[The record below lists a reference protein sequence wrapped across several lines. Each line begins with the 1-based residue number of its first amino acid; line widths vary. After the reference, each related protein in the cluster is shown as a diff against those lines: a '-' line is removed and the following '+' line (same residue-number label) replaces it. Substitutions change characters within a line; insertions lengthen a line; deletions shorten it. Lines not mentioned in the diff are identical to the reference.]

1 MKNIFRF
8 LMTVAVLFTAS
19 CAKEDISSS
28 IGGGEV
34 EVTFTANL
42 PELGTRAYGE
52 GNHATTLKFFVYEYE
67 NENVIGKYLPSV
79 KIYTADNEEGTNV
92 ITSTNKH
99 FDFSLTLI
107 KGMKYNIV
115 FWADKG
121 EYSPYSPVL
130 DANGAPTG
138 VIKANYSDVY
148 ANDDSLDAFFG
159 SLKNFDPAAADAQSR
174 AGSIELKRPFA
185 QLNAKTTD
193 LTEIQRSGATLFQS
207 ALAVKAYT
215 TLDLFSGN
223 VGGLDE
229 DNAVVFKPNSLPDS
243 NGHISMNY
251 LLAPTTKCTA
261 DVTLSYT
268 FVGANVDFP
277 ATTYSYVPLQ
287 RNYRTNIIG
296 KLLTA
301 ATDFEVKIEADF
313 DEPAEEISVWDG
325 QTVTEPTYN
334 ANTETYTV
342 DSGSDLAWLA
352 GIVNGT
358 LPESRTVT
366 QDDFAGKTF
375 VLTKDIDLN
384 GKEWTPI
391 GTSANPFK
399 GTFDGQGHTIS
410 NLYINMPDRKN
421 VGLFG
426 YTSDGEVKNVVI
438 NNAKVAG
445 SNCTGVVTGT
455 PNTSKYTNI
464 TVKGHVEVVGC
475 GYVGTIGGYAAYAD
489 WTQITVDVDDTSFV
503 DAHANQD
510 GVKMIRAYVG
520 GICGFRGEG
529 DHTFSN
535 IKSNIKVKGATVDI
549 GGLVGIAHYGNKFVN
564 CVCTGNVYNYS
575 TIEDDAYETG
585 GLAGV
590 WHNETGYTVT
600 MTNCSFT
607 GNLYTP
613 NITEEVAFYNNGLVG
628 RSYSKTGTGKLI
640 IDGAVVVNSVAE
652 FVALAQADIEAG
664 GTELAYT
671 ALGANVG
678 SLDGTNFVPADVTV
692 TLRDA
697 KVTGISRNNSAD
709 GTLVFDNCSF
719 SNNSAYSINFIGG
732 NGHVVFNNC
741 ELVGW
746 CSFGSVTVEMN
757 NCSVAGNGKYA
768 LVRSYNT
775 FAMKNCTIDCT
786 NTNTSDNYHDG
797 VSIGGG
803 AVMTMT
809 DCTMNNAG
817 YEYGEAADRK
827 TMDYSS
833 YILVNGKRLAC
844 NQESLVAAMK
854 NGNAI
859 LMENDITVNGYLR
872 VDEAKNKVVDIDG
885 NDHTLTTGLVYGK
898 GVNGITMSNMTLV
911 GSDTYYTIFADSGKV
926 EMTNVTV
933 SSNFNQAVCLGGG
946 GEVVLTNCY
955 ISGTPNS
962 DKYSA
967 ATIWCGDGRN
977 VTINGGNYSSIFM
990 NAQYHQDWINNGWV
1004 SPDDHATTHA
1014 ASKITLNDGTISKLT
1029 LETELGAEGYYTSA
1043 TLVKNGGTIETLV
1056 ENPADLDLTGRIL
1069 YVK

>member
-1 MKNIFRF
+1 MAA
-8 LMTVAVLFTAS
+8 AVLFGAAS

-28 IGGGEV
+28 LANGEQV

-42 PELGTRAYGE
+42 PELGTRAETYGL
-52 GNHATTLKFFVYEYE
+52 GDKANTLRCYVYDAATGAE
-67 NENVIGKYLPSV
+67 LPALQRTV
-79 KIYTADNEEGTNV
+79 PGQGTF
-92 ITSTNKH
+92 T
-99 FDFSLTLI
+99 FSLPLI
-107 KGMKYNIV
+107 KGMKYDFV
-115 FWADKG
+115 LWADH
-121 EYSPYSPVL
+121 
-130 DANGAPTG
+130 NGCYEINDKVVT
-138 VIKANYSDVY
+138 ISYEN
-148 ANDDSLDAFFG
+148 ANDNERDAFYG
-159 SLKNFDPAAADAQSR
+159 YETNFDPTTDTPKFY
-174 AGSIELKRPFA
+174 LYRPFA
-185 QLNAKTTD
+185 QLNAATNDKT
-193 LTEIQRSGATLFQS
+193 
-207 ALAVKAYT
+207 
-215 TLDLFSGN
+215 
-223 VGGLDE
+223 
-229 DNAVVFKPNSLPDS
+229 AVVNSGVDFTTMTSTVKLQAYNKFDITKGTIADDAELVNVEFAATEVPAKS
-243 NGHISMNY
+243 GETIKAGYEYLSMNY
-251 LLAPTTKCTA
+251 ILVPA
-261 DVTLSYT
+261 DKNLFDVEFIFKGYRKDNGPEVTFTGTSYT
-268 FVGANVDFP
+268 
-277 ATTYSYVPLQ
+277 SVPLQ
-287 RNYRTNIIG
+287 RNYRTNILG
-296 KLLTA
+296 SLLTKS
-301 ATDFEVKIEADF
+301 TDFNVEILPGFNDSEYEVA
-313 DEPAEEISVWDG
+313 VWDG
-325 QTVTEPTYN
+325 KTATMPAYN
-334 ANTETYTV
+334 MDTKTYTV
-342 DSGSDLAWLA
+342 TNGAELAWVA
-352 GIVNGT
+352 AAVNGT
-358 LPESRTVT
+358 LPESRAIAA
-366 QDDFAGKTF
+366 DNFNGKTI
-375 VLTKDIDLN
+375 VLAKDIEL
-384 GKEWTPI
+384 GGQEWTPI

-410 NLYINMPDRKN
+410 NLYINMPDRNN

-445 SNCTGVVTGT
+445 KNCTGVVTGT
-455 PNTSKYTNI
+455 PYTSKYTNI

-489 WTQITVDVDDTSFV
+489 WTNITVDVDDTSFV

-535 IKSNIKVKGATVDI
+535 IKSNINVKGATVDI
-549 GGLVGIAHYGNKFVN
+549 GGLVGIAHYGNKFVD
-564 CVCTGNVYNYS
+564 CVCTGNVHNYS
-575 TIEDDAYETG
+575 TEEDDAYETG

-590 WHNETGYTVT
+590 WHNGGANVEF
-600 MTNCSFT
+600 TNCKFEGTLSAGT
-607 GNLYTP
+607 
-613 NITEEVAFYNNGLVG
+613 EVAFYNNGLVG

-652 FVALAQADIEAG
+652 FVALAKADIEAG

-678 SLDGTNFVPADVTV
+678 SLDGTNFVPAGVTV

-697 KVTGISRNNSAD
+697 KVTGISRNNSAY
-709 GTLVFDNCSF
+709 GTLVFDKCSF

-741 ELVGW
+741 EFVGW

-775 FAMKNCTIDCT
+775 FAMNNCTIDCT

-809 DCTMNNAG
+809 GCTMTNAG
-817 YEYGEAADRK
+817 YEYGEAADQK

-833 YILVNGKRLAC
+833 YILVDGKRLAC
-844 NQESLVAAMK
+844 NQDSLVAAMK
-854 NGNAI
+854 NGDAI
-859 LMENDITVNGYLR
+859 LMENDVTVNGSLT
-872 VDEAKNKVVDIDG
+872 VAEAKNKVVDIDG
-885 NDHTLTTGLVYGK
+885 NGHTLTTGMVNGK
-898 GVNGITMSNMTLV
+898 GVDGITMSNMTLV
-911 GSDTYYTIFADSGKV
+911 GSNPNYYTFYANSGKV
-926 EMTNVTV
+926 VMTNVTV

-946 GEVVLTNCY
+946 GEVVLTNCNL
-955 ISGTPNS
+955 SGTPNS
-962 DKYSA
+962 DIYAA

-990 NAQYHQDWINNGWV
+990 NAQYHQDWIDNGWV
-1004 SPDDHATTHA
+1004 KPDNHATTHA

-1043 TLVKNGGTIETLV
+1043 TLVQNGGTIETLV
-1056 ENPADLDLTGRIL
+1056 ENPAGLDLTGRIL

>member
-1 MKNIFRF
+1 MKNIFRI
-8 LMTVAVLFTAS
+8 LMAVAVLFTAS

-34 EVTFTANL
+34 EMTFTVDL
-42 PELGTRAYGE
+42 PELGTRAYADGAK
-52 GNHATTLKFFVYEYE
+52 ATTLRYYVYDGDNYLSGISSESLPE
-67 NENVIGKYLPSV
+67 KKVTLTNGKAVVTLP
-79 KIYTADNEEGTNV
+79 
-92 ITSTNKH
+92 
-99 FDFSLTLI
+99 LL
-107 KGMKYNIV
+107 KGMTYNII
-115 FWADKG
+115 FWADNG
-121 EYSPYSPVL
+121 SDIYSIDPATKVL
-130 DANGAPTG
+130 TVDYTG
-138 VIKANYSDVY
+138 VMSNDDSRDAFYKYLTNVDPTDATKIKEQAKVTLTRPFGQLNAATSDFEAVKNNGVTLTTSTLKAIKAN
-148 ANDDSLDAFFG
+148 N
-159 SLKNFDPAAADAQSR
+159 
-174 AGSIELKRPFA
+174 
-185 QLNAKTTD
+185 
-193 LTEIQRSGATLFQS
+193 
-207 ALAVKAYT
+207 
-215 TLDLFSGN
+215 TLDLTT
-223 VGGLDE
+223 GL
-229 DNAVVFKPNSLPDS
+229 AS
-243 NGHISMNY
+243 NQVNITFAEAAIPTETLKAGYKYLSMNY
-251 LLAPTTKCTA
+251 LLPGTVDAE
-261 DVTLSYT
+261 YT
-268 FVGANVDFP
+268 FKGKRSDNSEVVFTG
-277 ATTYSYVPLQ
+277 TTYTNVPVKA
-287 RNYRTNIIG
+287 NYRTNILG
-296 KLLTA
+296 ALLTA
-301 ATDFEVKIEADF
+301 PTQFTVEIEEEF

-325 QTVTEPTYN
+325 KSKTQPAVTTNP
-334 ANTETYTV
+334 ETGKDEYVV
-342 DSGSDLAWLA
+342 DSASDLAWLA

-426 YTSDGEVKNVVI
+426 YTSYGEVKNVVI

-535 IKSNIKVKGATVDI
+535 IKSNINVKGATVDI

-652 FVALAQADIEAG
+652 FVALAKADIEAG

-709 GTLVFDNCSF
+709 GTLVFDKCSF

-732 NGHVVFNNC
+732 NGRVVFNNC

-746 CSFGSVTVEMN
+746 CSFSGVTVEMN

-775 FAMKNCTIDCT
+775 FAMKNCTINCT
-786 NTNTSDNYHDG
+786 NTNTSDKYHDG

-809 DCTMNNAG
+809 DCTMKNAG
-817 YEYGEAADRK
+817 YEYGEAADQK

-833 YILVNGKRLAC
+833 YILVDGKRLAC

-967 ATIWCGDGRN
+967 ATIWCG
-977 VTINGGNYSSIFM
+977 
-990 NAQYHQDWINNGWV
+990 
-1004 SPDDHATTHA
+1004 
-1014 ASKITLNDGTISKLT
+1014 
-1029 LETELGAEGYYTSA
+1029 
-1043 TLVKNGGTIETLV
+1043 
-1056 ENPADLDLTGRIL
+1056 
-1069 YVK
+1069 

>member
-1 MKNIFRF
+1 MAA
-8 LMTVAVLFTAS
+8 AVLLTAS
-19 CAKEDISSS
+19 CAQEDISSS

-34 EVTFTANL
+34 EVTFSANL
-42 PELGTRAYGE
+42 PELGTRAYGDGE
-52 GNHATTLKFFVYEYE
+52 HATTLKFFVYEYE
-67 NENVIGKYLPSV
+67 NENVIGKYLQNV

-99 FDFSLTLI
+99 FNFSLTLI

-148 ANDDSLDAFFG
+148 ANDDTLDAFFG
-159 SLKNFDPAAADAQSR
+159 SLKNFDPAAADAQSK

-193 LTEIQRSGATLFQS
+193 LTEIQRSGATLTKS

-229 DNAVVFKPNSLPDS
+229 DNAVVFQSNLLPDD

-251 LLAPTTKCTA
+251 LLAPATKCTA

-268 FVGANVDFP
+268 FAGANVDFP

-301 ATDFEVKIEADF
+301 STDFNVTIDANWATPEYEV
-313 DEPAEEISVWDG
+313 SVWDG
-325 QTVTEPTYN
+325 QSIDEPTVSSN
-334 ANTETYTV
+334 DANIYIIENPNQ
-342 DSGSDLAWLA
+342 LAWLA
-352 GIVNGT
+352 AAVNGT
-358 LPESRTVT
+358 LPESRAIAA
-366 QDDFAGKTF
+366 DDFNDKTF
-375 VLTKDIDLN
+375 VLTKDVEL
-384 GKEWTPI
+384 GGHEWTPI

-410 NLYINMPDRKN
+410 NLYINMPDRNN

-445 SNCTGVVTGT
+445 RNCTGVVTGT
-455 PNTSKYTNI
+455 PYTSKYTNI

-489 WTQITVDVDDTSFV
+489 WTNITVDVDDTSFV

-535 IKSNIKVKGATVDI
+535 IKSNINVKGATVDI
-549 GGLVGIAHYGNKFVN
+549 GGLVGIAHYGNKFVD
-564 CVCTGNVYNYS
+564 CVCTGNVHNYS
-575 TIEDDAYETG
+575 TVEDDAYETG

-590 WHNETGYTVT
+590 WHNGGANVEF
-600 MTNCSFT
+600 TNCKFEGTLSAGT
-607 GNLYTP
+607 
-613 NITEEVAFYNNGLVG
+613 EVAFYNNGLVG
-628 RSYSKTGTGKLI
+628 KPYSNSGSGKLI

-652 FVALAQADIEAG
+652 FVALAKADIEAG

-678 SLDGTNFVPADVTV
+678 SLDSTNFVPAGVTV

-697 KVTGISRNNSAD
+697 KVTGISRNNSAY

-775 FAMKNCTIDCT
+775 FAMNNCTINCT
-786 NTNTSDNYHDG
+786 NTNTSDDFHDG

-809 DCTMNNAG
+809 GCTMTNAG
-817 YEYGEAADRK
+817 YEYGEAADHK

-833 YILVNGKRLAC
+833 YILVGGKRLAC
-844 NQESLVAAMK
+844 NQDSLVAAMK
-854 NGNAI
+854 NGDAI
-859 LMENDITVNGYLR
+859 LMENDVTVNGSLT
-872 VDEAKNKVVDIDG
+872 VAEAKNKVVDIDG
-885 NDHTLTTGLVYGK
+885 NGHTLTTGMVYGK
-898 GVNGITMSNMTLV
+898 GVDGITMSNMTLV
-911 GSDTYYTIFADSGKV
+911 GSNPNYYTFYANSGKV
-926 EMTNVTV
+926 VMTNVTV

-946 GEVVLTNCY
+946 GEVVLTNCN

-977 VTINGGNYSSIFM
+977 VTINGGDYSSIFM
-990 NAQYHQDWINNGWV
+990 NAQYHQDWIDSGWV

-1014 ASKITLNDGTISKLT
+1014 ASKITLNYGTISKLI
-1029 LETELGAEGYYTSA
+1029 LETERGAEGYYTSA
-1043 TLVKNGGTIETLV
+1043 TLVQNGGTIETLV
-1056 ENPADLDLTGRIL
+1056 ENPAGLDLTGRIL

>member
-1 MKNIFRF
+1 MA
-8 LMTVAVLFTAS
+8 VAVLFTAS

-34 EVTFTANL
+34 EVTFSANL
-42 PELGTRAYGE
+42 PELGTRAY
-52 GNHATTLKFFVYEYE
+52 
-67 NENVIGKYLPSV
+67 
-79 KIYTADNEEGTNV
+79 ADGTNAGILYYNV
-92 ITSTNKH
+92 FDAATNEA
-99 FDFSLTLI
+99 LPLI
-107 KGMKYNIV
+107 SGFVTGSKVFTVNIPMLKGMTYDIV
-115 FWADKG
+115 FWAQKEGSDYYALDGKKLT
-121 EYSPYSPVL
+121 VKF
-130 DANGAPTG
+130 DAN
-138 VIKANYSDVY
+138 KKN
-148 ANDDSLDAFFG
+148 ANDNDRDAFYAYVDGFNPATAQNEDTQI
-159 SLKNFDPAAADAQSR
+159 SLY
-174 AGSIELKRPFA
+174 RPFG
-185 QLNAKTTD
+185 QLNAATSDFEAVENNGVTLTTSSLKVTTFSKLNLETGVATD
-193 LTEIQRSGATLFQS
+193 PVEVTFDATAMPCTLTPDKEILKSGYEYL
-207 ALAVKAYT
+207 
-215 TLDLFSGN
+215 
-223 VGGLDE
+223 
-229 DNAVVFKPNSLPDS
+229 
-243 NGHISMNY
+243 SMNY
-251 LLAPTTKCTA
+251 LLPGTVDAE
-261 DVTLSYT
+261 YT
-268 FVGANVDFP
+268 FKGKRSDNSEVVFTG
-277 ATTYSYVPLQ
+277 TTYTNVPVKA
-287 RNYRTNIIG
+287 NYRTNILG
-296 KLLTA
+296 ALLTA
-301 ATDFEVKIEADF
+301 PTQFTVEIEEEF
-313 DEPAEEISVWDG
+313 DKPAEEISVWDG
-325 QTVTEPTYN
+325 KSKTQPAVTTNP
-334 ANTETYTV
+334 ETGKDEYVV
-342 DSGSDLAWLA
+342 DSASDLAWLA
-352 GIVNGT
+352 AAVNGT
-358 LPESRTVT
+358 LPESRAIAA
-366 QDDFAGKTF
+366 DDFNDKTF
-375 VLTKDIDLN
+375 VLTKDVEL
-384 GKEWTPI
+384 GGQEWTPI

-410 NLYINMPDRKN
+410 NLYINMPDRNN

-455 PNTSKYTNI
+455 PYTSKYTNI

-489 WTQITVDVDDTSFV
+489 WTEITVDVDDTSFV

-590 WHNETGYTVT
+590 WHNKTGYTVT

-640 IDGAVVVNSVAE
+640 IDGAVVVNSVVE

-732 NGHVVFNNC
+732 NGHVVFNKC

-746 CSFGSVTVEMN
+746 CSFSGVTVEMN

-786 NTNTSDNYHDG
+786 NTNTSDDYHDG

-809 DCTMNNAG
+809 GCTMNNAG
-817 YEYGEAADRK
+817 YEYGEAADHK

-844 NQESLVAAMK
+844 NQDSLVAAMK
-854 NGNAI
+854 NGDAI
-859 LMENDITVNGYLR
+859 LMENNITVNGYLR
-872 VDEAKNKVVDIDG
+872 VAEAKNKVVDIDG
-885 NDHTLTTGLVYGK
+885 NNHTLTTGLVYGK
-898 GVNGITMSNMTLV
+898 DVNGITMSNMTLV
-911 GSDTYYTIFADSGKV
+911 GSDPNYHTFYANSGKV
-926 EMTNVTV
+926 VMTNVKV

-946 GEVVLTNCY
+946 GEVVLTNCN

-962 DKYSA
+962 DRYSA

-990 NAQYHQDWINNGWV
+990 NAQYHQDWIDNKWV

-1014 ASKITLNDGTISKLT
+1014 ASMITLNDGTISKLT
-1029 LETELGAEGYYTSA
+1029 LETELGADGYYTSA

>member
-1 MKNIFRF
+1 MA
-8 LMTVAVLFTAS
+8 VAVLFTAS

-34 EVTFTANL
+34 EMTFTVDL
-42 PELGTRAYGE
+42 PELGTRAYADGAK
-52 GNHATTLKFFVYEYE
+52 ATTLRYYVYDGDNYLSAISSESLPE
-67 NENVIGKYLPSV
+67 KKVTLVDGKAVVTLP
-79 KIYTADNEEGTNV
+79 
-92 ITSTNKH
+92 
-99 FDFSLTLI
+99 LL
-107 KGMKYNIV
+107 KGMTYNII
-115 FWADKG
+115 FWADNG
-121 EYSPYSPVL
+121 SDIYSIDPATKVL
-130 DANGAPTG
+130 TVDYTG
-138 VIKANYSDVY
+138 VMSNDDSRDAFYKYLTDVDPTDATKIKEQAKVILTRPFGQLNAATSDFEAVKNNGVTLTTSTLKAIKAN
-148 ANDDSLDAFFG
+148 N
-159 SLKNFDPAAADAQSR
+159 
-174 AGSIELKRPFA
+174 
-185 QLNAKTTD
+185 
-193 LTEIQRSGATLFQS
+193 
-207 ALAVKAYT
+207 
-215 TLDLFSGN
+215 TLDLTT
-223 VGGLDE
+223 GL
-229 DNAVVFKPNSLPDS
+229 AS
-243 NGHISMNY
+243 NQVNITFAEAAIPTETLKADYKYLSMNY
-251 LLAPTTKCTA
+251 LLPGTVDAE
-261 DVTLSYT
+261 YT
-268 FVGANVDFP
+268 FKGERSDNSVVEFTG
-277 ATTYSYVPLQ
+277 TTYTNVPVKA
-287 RNYRTNIIG
+287 NYRTNILG
-296 KLLTA
+296 ALLTA
-301 ATDFEVKIEADF
+301 PTQFTVEIEEEF

-325 QTVTEPTYN
+325 KSKTQPAVTTNP
-334 ANTETYTV
+334 ETGKDEYVV
-342 DSGSDLAWLA
+342 DSASDLAWLA
-352 GIVNGT
+352 AAVNGT
-358 LPESRTVT
+358 LPESRAIAA
-366 QDDFAGKTF
+366 DDFNDKTF
-375 VLTKDIDLN
+375 VLTKDVEL
-384 GKEWTPI
+384 GGQEWTPI

-410 NLYINMPDRKN
+410 NLYINMPDRNN

-455 PNTSKYTNI
+455 PYTSKYTNI

-489 WTQITVDVDDTSFV
+489 WTEITVDVDDTSFV

-640 IDGAVVVNSVAE
+640 IDGAVVVNSVVE

-678 SLDGTNFVPADVTV
+678 SLDSTNFVPADVTV

-719 SNNSAYSINFIGG
+719 SNNSAYSINFIRG
-732 NGHVVFNNC
+732 NGHVVFNKC

-746 CSFGSVTVEMN
+746 CSFSGVTVEMN

-786 NTNTSDNYHDG
+786 NTNTSDDYHDG

-809 DCTMNNAG
+809 GCTMNNAG
-817 YEYGEAADRK
+817 YEYGEAADHK

-844 NQESLVAAMK
+844 NQDSLVAAMK
-854 NGNAI
+854 NGDAI
-859 LMENDITVNGYLR
+859 LMENNITVNGYLR
-872 VDEAKNKVVDIDG
+872 VAEAKNKVVDIDG
-885 NDHTLTTGLVYGK
+885 NNHTLTTGLVYGK
-898 GVNGITMSNMTLV
+898 DVNGITMSNMTLV
-911 GSDTYYTIFADSGKV
+911 GSNPNYYTFYANSGKV
-926 EMTNVTV
+926 VMTNVTV

-946 GEVVLTNCY
+946 GEVVLTNCN

-977 VTINGGNYSSIFM
+977 VTINGGDYSSIFM
-990 NAQYHQDWINNGWV
+990 NAQYHQDWID
-1004 SPDDHATTHA
+1004 SAHA
-1014 ASKITLNDGTISKLT
+1014 ASKITLNYGTISKLI
-1029 LETELGAEGYYTSA
+1029 LETVRGAEGYYTSA
-1043 TLVKNGGTIETLV
+1043 TLVQNGGTIETLV
-1056 ENPADLDLTGRIL
+1056 ENPAGLDLTGRIL

>member
-1 MKNIFRF
+1 MAA
-8 LMTVAVLFTAS
+8 AVLFGAAS

-28 IGGGEV
+28 IANGETV

-42 PELGTRAYGE
+42 PELGTRATTYGD
-52 GNHATTLKFFVYEYE
+52 GTKADILYYNVYEAGTD
-67 NENVIGKYLPSV
+67 NQLVNLCG
-79 KIYTADNEEGTNV
+79 TATSDNGTF
-92 ITSTNKH
+92 T
-99 FDFSLTLI
+99 FSLDMV
-107 KGMKYNIV
+107 KGMKYDIAL
-115 FWADKG
+115 WAQNSVCQ
-121 EYSPYSPVL
+121 YYL
-130 DANGAPTG
+130 LNGKKITVSYDG
-138 VIKANYSDVY
+138 KN
-148 ANDDSLDAFFG
+148 ANDDNRDAFYNFVAG
-159 SLKNFDPAAADAQSR
+159 FDPTVPSDV
-174 AGSIELKRPFA
+174 IPLTRPFA
-185 QLNAKTTD
+185 QLNAATNDIQIVTNSGVTLTTSTVAVDTYTGFNIATGEVEGEKSTVTFAATDIPTED
-193 LTEIQRSGATLFQS
+193 LVGKEN
-207 ALAVKAYT
+207 YT
-215 TLDLFSGN
+215 YL
-223 VGGLDE
+223 
-229 DNAVVFKPNSLPDS
+229 
-243 NGHISMNY
+243 SMNY
-251 LLAPTTKCTA
+251 ILVPKAGMVTNTTFEFKGTKSSGA
-261 DVTLSYT
+261 EITFQGTSYS
-268 FVGANVDFP
+268 N
-277 ATTYSYVPLQ
+277 VPLKQ
-287 RNYRTNIIG
+287 NFRTNILG
-296 KLLTA
+296 ALLTKP
-301 ATDFEVKIEADF
+301 TDFEVEIVADF
-313 DEPAEEISVWDG
+313 SEPDTDIDVWDG
-325 QTVTEPTYN
+325 ETVTVPTYS

-410 NLYINMPDRKN
+410 NLYINMPDRN
-421 VGLFG
+421 DVGLFG

-445 SNCTGVVTGT
+445 KNCTGVVTGT
-455 PNTSKYTNI
+455 PYTSKYTNI

-489 WTQITVDVDDTSFV
+489 WNNITVDVDDTSFV

-535 IKSNIKVKGATVDI
+535 IKSNINVKGATVDI

-564 CVCTGNVYNYS
+564 CVCTGDVHNYS
-575 TIEDDAYETG
+575 TKEDDAYETG

-590 WHNETGYTVT
+590 WHNGGANVEF
-600 MTNCSFT
+600 TNCKFEGTLSAGT
-607 GNLYTP
+607 
-613 NITEEVAFYNNGLVG
+613 EVAFYNNGLVG

-678 SLDGTNFVPADVTV
+678 SLVGTNFVPAGVTV

-697 KVTGISRNNSAD
+697 KVTGISHNNSAY

-719 SNNSAYSINFIGG
+719 SNNSAYSINFIRG
-732 NGHVVFNNC
+732 NGHVVFNKC

-746 CSFGSVTVEMN
+746 CSFGGVTVEMN

-775 FAMKNCTIDCT
+775 FAMKNCTINCA
-786 NTNTSDNYHDG
+786 NTNTSDKYHDG

-809 DCTMNNAG
+809 GCTMTNAG
-817 YEYGEAADRK
+817 YEYGEAADQK
-827 TMDYSS
+827 TIDYSS

-844 NQESLVAAMK
+844 NQDSLVAAMK
-854 NGNAI
+854 NGDAI

-946 GEVVLTNCY
+946 GEVVLTDCN

-990 NAQYHQDWINNGWV
+990 NAQYHHDWIDNGWV

-1043 TLVKNGGTIETLV
+1043 TLVQNGGTIETLV
-1056 ENPADLDLTGRIL
+1056 ENPAGLDLTGREL